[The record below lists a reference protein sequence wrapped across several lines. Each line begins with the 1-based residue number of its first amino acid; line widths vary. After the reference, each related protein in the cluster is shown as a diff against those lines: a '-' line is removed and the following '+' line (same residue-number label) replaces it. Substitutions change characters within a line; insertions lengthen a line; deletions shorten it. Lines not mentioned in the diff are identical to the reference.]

1 MAESDSKQAGSGTA
15 VDRGAGVM
23 FPPPL
28 VYIGL
33 LLLGG
38 LIDRLLGLPPFPVT
52 WWFSL
57 PFLAV
62 GIALITAAI
71 GLFRASG
78 QNPNPATV
86 TNGIIDTGLYAFT
99 RNPMYL
105 GMALTYAGLAILM
118 QSMPSLLLL
127 AVAIAI
133 IRTQVIA
140 REEAYLEA
148 KFGAAYLDYKK
159 RVRRWF

>member
-1 MAESDSKQAGSGTA
+1 MAESDSKEAGESTG

-23 FPPPL
+23 CPPPFI
-28 VYIGL
+28 YIGL
-33 LLLGG
+33 LLLGP
-38 LIDRLLGLPPFPVT
+38 LIDRLLGLPPFPVS

-57 PFLAV
+57 PFLAI
-62 GIALITAAI
+62 GIALIATAI
-71 GLFRASG
+71 GLFRVSG

-105 GMALTYAGLAILM
+105 GMALTYAGLAILL

-127 AVAIAI
+127 PVAIAL